1 MTKMIAADIG
11 LGEPETVWP
20 VAVHPEGWHNNVVR
34 YYDSNTNSFYDWNP
48 YRPEQWVHDT
58 NH

>member
-34 YYDSNTNSFYDWNP
+34 YYDPNTNSFYDC
-48 YRPEQWVHDT
+48 RRTDAGL
-58 NH
+58 